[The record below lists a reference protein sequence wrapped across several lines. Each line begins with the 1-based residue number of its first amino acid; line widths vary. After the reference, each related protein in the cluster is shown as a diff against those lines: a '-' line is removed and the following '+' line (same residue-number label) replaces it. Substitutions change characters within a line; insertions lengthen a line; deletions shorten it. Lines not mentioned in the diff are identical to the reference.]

1 MTLKEISPCVGI
13 NNPTDKHKASVDFE
27 EENWDETNRVWL
39 IIRSSSSS
47 FICSTQKEAH
57 F

>member
-1 MTLKEISPCVGI
+1 MTWKKYLRELEYTY
-13 NNPTDKHKASVDFE
+13 NPTDKHKASVDSE

-39 IIRSSSSS
+39 NIRSSSS
-47 FICSTQKEAH
+47 TQKAAH